1 MEETC
6 ISSPLLMTK
15 YAYVYLLKN
24 KSDAF
29 EKFKEFLREVE
40 NQFGRKVKRFRSD
53 RGREYESSKL
63 HSFVQ
68 FLGIIYE
75 TTPPYS
81 PASNGVA
88 KWKNRTLINLTNAI
102 LIELGAP
109 LNLWGETILTVCHVL
124 NSAPPKKT

>member
-53 RGREYESSKL
+53 RGWEYESSKL
-63 HSFVQ
+63 NSFVQ

-88 KWKNRTLINLTNAI
+88 K
-102 LIELGAP
+102 
-109 LNLWGETILTVCHVL
+109 
-124 NSAPPKKT
+124 

>member
-1 MEETC
+1 M
-6 ISSPLLMTK
+6 K

-40 NQFGRKVKRFRSD
+40 NQFGRKIKKFRSD
-53 RGREYESSKL
+53 RGREYESIEFN
-63 HSFVQ
+63 SFVQ
-68 FLGIIYE
+68 SLRIIHE

-88 KWKNRTLINLTNAI
+88 ERKNRNLINLTNAM

-109 LNLWGETILTVCHVL
+109 LNLWG
-124 NSAPPKKT
+124 